1 MSTAPLRDTED
12 EATVEP
18 ADAVRLVLGVA
29 RLGEADLTGWWSS
42 QGLNPGVRFALA
54 GFRRTGRVVGA
65 ELALLSATRRH
76 RQLLPRTNAVH
87 LFSPHLPYLGWTQAY
102 LAELKSTG
110 PSALLDELST
120 WVTVEAAVAA
130 LREAAP
136 PGGALHE
143 VFLDPKRYLGFLVGQ
158 YIAAADAGRT
168 LSADDIDHVDQMP
181 RV

>member
-1 MSTAPLRDTED
+1 MFSAPLRDTED

-18 ADAVRLVLGVA
+18 ADAIRLVLGVA
-29 RLGEADLTGWWSS
+29 RLGEAHLAGWWSS
-42 QGLNPGVRFALA
+42 QGLNPAVSFALA

-87 LFSPHLPYLGWTQAY
+87 LFSPHLPYLGWAQAC

-120 WVTVEAAVAA
+120 WVTVEAATN
-130 LREAAP
+130 
-136 PGGALHE
+136 ALHE
-143 VFLDPKRYLGFLVGQ
+143 ACPPGDTANVSLLDPAFLGFLVGK
-158 YIAAADAGRT
+158 YLAAAEEGRSLT
-168 LSADDIDHVDQMP
+168 ADDIDHVTLMP
-181 RV
+181 RS